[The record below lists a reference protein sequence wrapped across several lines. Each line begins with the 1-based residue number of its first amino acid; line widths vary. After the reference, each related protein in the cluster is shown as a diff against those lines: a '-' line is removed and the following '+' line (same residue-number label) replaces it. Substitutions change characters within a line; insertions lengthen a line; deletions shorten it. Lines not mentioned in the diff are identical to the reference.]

1 MGRADL
7 GMNTFFHEFQSPMHD
22 VERMGG
28 FSAFPVL
35 RVRLPESM
43 EFPGIRA
50 RRLKVTK
57 AKPVRHKRALKVNM
71 KVKMPKKQQ
80 ERIAKYQKKAVAAR
94 VQWIKALR
102 KKMLKAHKQQQR
114 GRMAPKA
121 KCVEK
126 QCVANGGKMH
136 CKVVAFKCGQPNGG
150 KHFSALRKMLKG
162 MHKKGGKAHHVKVIH
177 IVPSH
182 RAQALAKVLRK
193 VIIHAM
199 KAKLKAQIRKA
210 GHNPNGRHARKFFRK
225 LHRRMQKK
233 FKAQAK
239 AQKKAAAA
247 QASARVKII
256 KKILKARAAAMK
268 KAINKANKAK
278 KGKKGKA
285 KMPAVKKKAQEAMI
299 SDRVKNH
306 QVYHIHGERIVGDGP
321 GLHHHDLPSGGV
333 SHERRGSF
341 MSALFGN

>member
-1 MGRADL
+1 
-7 GMNTFFHEFQSPMHD
+7 
-22 VERMGG
+22 
-28 FSAFPVL
+28 
-35 RVRLPESM
+35 
-43 EFPGIRA
+43 
-50 RRLKVTK
+50 
-57 AKPVRHKRALKVNM
+57 
-71 KVKMPKKQQ
+71 
-80 ERIAKYQKKAVAAR
+80 
-94 VQWIKALR
+94 
-102 KKMLKAHKQQQR
+102 
-114 GRMAPKA
+114 
-121 KCVEK
+121 
-126 QCVANGGKMH
+126 MH

-210 GHNPNGRHARKFFRK
+210 GHNPNGRRARKFFRK

>member
-94 VQWIKALR
+94 VKWIKALR

-150 KHFSALRKMLKG
+150 KHFSALRRMLKG
-162 MHKKGGKAHHVKVIH
+162 MRKKRGKAHHVKVIH

-182 RAQALAKVLRK
+182 RAKALAKVLRK

-199 KAKLKAQIRKA
+199 KAKLKRDIRKS
-210 GHNPNGRHARKFFRK
+210 GHNPNGRRARKFFRK

-233 FKAQAK
+233 
-239 AQKKAAAA
+239 
-247 QASARVKII
+247 
-256 KKILKARAAAMK
+256 ILKARAAAMK
-268 KAINKANKAK
+268 KAIKKAHKAK
-278 KGKKGKA
+278 KGKK
-285 KMPAVKKKAQEAMI
+285 KMPPVKKAQAMI
-299 SDRVKNH
+299 SDHLKNH
-306 QVYHIHGERIVGDGP
+306 QGVYHIHGERIVGDGP
-321 GLHHHDLPSGGV
+321 GLRHDDDDDLPSGGY